1 LWSRSKPSTTSEE
14 CVMYEVALKRPRSF
28 YAQYDRKPGDKALT
42 HYCPGCGHG
51 IVHKYVA
58 EALDDLGLQDRTI
71 FISPVGCS
79 VFGYYYFDVGHIQSA
94 HGRAP
99 AVATGVKRAN
109 PRSIVI
115 GYQGDGDLAAI
126 GLNEIIQAANRG
138 EQITIF
144 FINNA
149 IYGMTGGQM
158 APTTLVGQKTTTSPR
173 GRNPANE
180 GFPLKVAELIS
191 QVEAATYVE
200 RVALIDAKH
209 NAKTRRAIRKALS
222 IQAENKGFTLVE
234 IVSPCPTGWKMKPT
248 DSLNWMRENML
259 PYFHLGVY
267 RDVSSEIEPR
277 PYPHEPPSLDEIPR
291 LLDIT
296 ERPVA
301 DVTERPVVADA
312 YRNPRIKISGFGGQG
327 VLLLGVAMA
336 QAGMTDGYHVSWLP
350 SYGPEMRGGT
360 AHCHVNISEE
370 AIGSPL
376 VDHPTVLVAM
386 NRPSLEKF
394 EPQMAPGGLLLY
406 NTSLINIEP
415 SRDDIEKVPIPA
427 TEMASRLGN
436 VGFTNMVFLGAYLGK
451 TGLIPVEIARVAL
464 DQVVKRKNLMPG
476 NLKAIQEGMEYV
488 KKSAG

>member
-1 LWSRSKPSTTSEE
+1 
-14 CVMYEVALKRPRSF
+14 MYEVALKRPESF
-28 YAQYDRKPGDKALT
+28 YDRYERKPGDKTLT

-51 IVHKYVA
+51 VVHKYVA
-58 EALDDLGLQDRTI
+58 EALDDLGLQDKTV

-109 PRSIVI
+109 PHSIVI
-115 GYQGDGDLAAI
+115 SYQGDGDLAAI
-126 GLNEIIQAANRG
+126 GLNEIVQAANRG
-138 EQITIF
+138 EQITVF
-144 FINNA
+144 FVNNA

-158 APTTLVGQKTTTSPR
+158 APTTLVGQKTTTCPR

-180 GFPLKVAELIS
+180 GYPLKVAELIS

-209 NAKTRRAIRKALS
+209 NMKARRAIRKALK

-234 IVSPCPTGWKMKPT
+234 IVSACPTGWKMKPAQALEWIR
-248 DSLNWMRENML
+248 DNML
-259 PYFHLGVY
+259 TYFKLGVY
-267 RDVSSEIEPR
+267 KDVSDEIEARPFPSDPPTMAEVPALLNIVPR
-277 PYPHEPPSLDEIPR
+277 TFKELRSR
-291 LLDIT
+291 TDI
-296 ERPVA
+296 
-301 DVTERPVVADA
+301 ADA
-312 YRNPRIKISGFGGQG
+312 YRNPRIKVSGFGGQG
-327 VLLLGVAMA
+327 VLLLGITLA
-336 QAGMTDGYHVSWLP
+336 QAGMMEGYQVSWLP

-370 AIGSPL
+370 TIGSPL
-376 VDHPTVLVAM
+376 VDHPTVLFAM

-394 EPQMAPGGLLLY
+394 EPQMQPGGVLLY

-415 SRDDIEKVPIPA
+415 SRDDIEKIPIPA
-427 TEMASRLGN
+427 TEIASGLGN
-436 VGFTNMVFLGAYLGK
+436 VGFTNMVFFGAYLAK
-451 TGLIPVEIARVAL
+451 TGLIPVETAHEAL

-476 NLKAIQEGMEYV
+476 NLKAIKQGMDYV
-488 KKSAG
+488 ANLGD

>member
-1 LWSRSKPSTTSEE
+1 
-14 CVMYEVALKRPRSF
+14 MYEVALKRPESF
-28 YAQYDRKPGDKALT
+28 YDRYERKPGDKTLT

-51 IVHKYVA
+51 IVHKYLA
-58 EALDDLGLQDRTI
+58 EALDDLGLQDKTI

-115 GYQGDGDLAAI
+115 SYQGDGDLAAI

-138 EQITIF
+138 EQITVF
-144 FINNA
+144 FVNNA

-180 GFPLKVAELIS
+180 GYPLKVAELVS

-209 NAKTRRAIRKALS
+209 NMKARRAIRKALK
-222 IQAENKGFTLVE
+222 IQSENKGFTLVE
-234 IVSPCPTGWKMKPT
+234 IVSACPTGWKMKPAQA
-248 DSLNWMRENML
+248 LEWIKENML
-259 PYFHLGVY
+259 PYFKLGVY
-267 RDVSSEIEPR
+267 KDVSEDVEPR
-277 PYPHEPPSLDEIPR
+277 PFPADLPPTPEIPG
-291 LLDIT
+291 LLNIMPRAFKEFRT
-296 ERPVA
+296 RE
-301 DVTERPVVADA
+301 DVPDA
-312 YRNPRIKISGFGGQG
+312 YRNPRIKVSGFGGQG
-327 VLLLGVAMA
+327 VLLLGVALA
-336 QAGMTDGYHVSWLP
+336 QAGMMEGYRVSWLP

-370 AIGSPL
+370 TIGSPL
-376 VDHPTVLVAM
+376 VDHPTVLFAM

-394 EPQMAPGGLLLY
+394 EPEMQPGGVLLY
-406 NTSLINIEP
+406 NTSLINIQP
-415 SRDDIEKVPIPA
+415 SRDDLEKVPIPA
-427 TEMASRLGN
+427 TEIASELGN
-436 VGFTNMVFLGAYLGK
+436 IGFTNMVFFGAYLAK
-451 TGLIPVEIARVAL
+451 TGLIPVETAHDAL

-476 NLKAIQEGMEYV
+476 NLKAIAKGMEFV
-488 KKSAG
+488 KNMAG

>member
-1 LWSRSKPSTTSEE
+1 
-14 CVMYEVALKRPRSF
+14 
-28 YAQYDRKPGDKALT
+28 
-42 HYCPGCGHG
+42 
-51 IVHKYVA
+51 
-58 EALDDLGLQDRTI
+58 
-71 FISPVGCS
+71 

-158 APTTLVGQKTTTSPR
+158 APTTLVGQKTTTCPR
-173 GRNPANE
+173 GRNPGNE
-180 GFPLKVAELIS
+180 GYPLKVAELIS

-209 NAKTRRAIRKALS
+209 NAKTRKAIRKALS

-234 IVSPCPTGWKMKPT
+234 VVSACPTGWKMKPV
-248 DSLNWMRENML
+248 DALGWIRENML
-259 PYFHLGVY
+259 PYFKLGVY
-267 RDVSSEIEPR
+267 RDVSDDVEPR
-277 PYPHEPPSLDEIPR
+277 PYPPEPPTLGELPGLIDIVPRPMKDEAA
-291 LLDIT
+291 
-296 ERPVA
+296 VA
-301 DVTERPVVADA
+301 DVSDA
-312 YRNPRIKISGFGGQG
+312 YRSPRLKISGFGGQG

-336 QAGMTDGYHVSWLP
+336 QAGMMEGYHVSWLP

-360 AHCHVNISEE
+360 AHCHVNISE
-370 AIGSPL
+370 ARIGSPL

-394 EPQMAPGGLLLY
+394 EPQMQPGGLLLY

-415 SRDDIEKVPIPA
+415 RRDDIEKVPIPA
-427 TEMASRLGN
+427 TEIASGLGN
-436 VGFTNMVFLGAYLGK
+436 VGFTNMVILGAYLAK
-451 TGLIPVEIARVAL
+451 TGLIPVETAHAAL

-476 NLKAIQEGMEYV
+476 NLQAIELGMEHV
-488 KKSAG
+488 RKLAD